1 MTDEQR
7 SVEVAANVDIAL
19 VFAATVLFDQMV
31 NDTMAVLS

>member
-1 MTDEQR
+1 VAEEQR
-7 SVEVAANVDIAL
+7 SIEVAANVDIAL